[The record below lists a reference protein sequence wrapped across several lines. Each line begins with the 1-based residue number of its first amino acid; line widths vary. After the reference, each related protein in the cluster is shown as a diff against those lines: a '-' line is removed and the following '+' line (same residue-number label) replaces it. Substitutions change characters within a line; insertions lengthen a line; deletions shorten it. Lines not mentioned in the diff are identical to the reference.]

1 MNYKSI
7 HICRFIIE
15 KGKLY
20 KYVPSQ
26 SGLVKKY
33 VREADEND
41 LRIFGDNTDIIA
53 QYGKSWYGTIELT
66 KRYAIC
72 QKRGAENGQK
82 SNCKIT

>member
-15 KGKLY
+15 HGKLY
-20 KYVPSQ
+20 KYVPTVQ
-26 SGLVKKY
+26 GLIKKY

-41 LRIFGDNTDIIA
+41 LKIFGGNTDIIA
-53 QYGKSWYGTIELT
+53 QYGKTWYGTIELT

-72 QKRGAENGQK
+72 EKRGAENG
-82 SNCKIT
+82 

>member
-1 MNYKSI
+1 MNYKST
-7 HICRFIIE
+7 HICRFII
-15 KGKLY
+15 KHGKLY
-20 KYVPSQ
+20 KYVPSK
-26 SGLVKKY
+26 SGLIEKY

-72 QKRGAENGQK
+72 EK
-82 SNCKIT
+82 

>member
-15 KGKLY
+15 RGKLY
-20 KYVPSQ
+20 KYVPSKC
-26 SGLVKKY
+26 GLIKKY

-41 LRIFGDNTDIIA
+41 LRIFGNNTDIIA

-72 QKRGAENGQK
+72 QKREVQENG
-82 SNCKIT
+82 

>member
-15 KGKLY
+15 HGKLY
-20 KYVPSQ
+20 KYVPTKC
-26 SGLVKKY
+26 GLVKKY
-33 VREADEND
+33 VRDADEND

-53 QYGKSWYGTIELT
+53 QYGKSWYGIIELT

-72 QKRGAENGQK
+72 QKRGADNG
-82 SNCKIT
+82 